1 MKSKTNK
8 IKIVGLLSFAVFCAA
23 LNFDVS
29 ATAQETKR
37 ERVIEK
43 STPTPKQTPNP
54 KPTVAPTVFP
64 TATPLPT
71 ATPTPVPIQTISDL
85 QSRVRLTLARPEL
98 RRGSVG
104 VKIVSLDTNKVI
116 FEENAEKYFMP
127 ASNMKS
133 YTVAAA
139 MEKLSPDFRF
149 VTSVYAPAMP
159 DANGVI
165 RGDLS
170 IYGRGDVSFSTAFY
184 DGDYYKGLD

>member
-8 IKIVGLLSFAVFCAA
+8 IEKIKIVGLLGFAIFCAA

-43 STPTPKQTPNP
+43 SAPTPKQTSTP
-54 KPTVAPTVFP
+54 KPTAAPLVPP
-64 TATPLPT
+64 TPTPLPT
-71 ATPTPVPIQTISDL
+71 VKPTPVPIQIVSDL
-85 QSRVRLTLARPEL
+85 QSRIRLTLARTEL

-139 MEKLSPDFRF
+139 MEKLRLIS
-149 VTSVYAPAMP
+149 
-159 DANGVI
+159 N
-165 RGDLS
+165 L
-170 IYGRGDVSFSTAFY
+170 
-184 DGDYYKGLD
+184 